1 MKVFIPKETRSGEQR
16 VSGTPETVKKLTSA
30 GFTVSVEKGAGLS
43 AHISDA
49 EFETAG
55 AQLTDVSG
63 YKESDLCLKINPPE
77 VEHAKMLKEGSI
89 LICALIPHAELD
101 VIKILQ
107 SRKIST
113 FSTNLIPRITI
124 AQKMDTLSSQASI
137 AGYKAVIKAADHLGK
152 YYPLLMTAAGTIHPA
167 KVVILGAGVAGLMA
181 IATARRLGAQVEA
194 FDVRAAVKEQVESL
208 GAKFIEVE
216 PDADMEDAGGY
227 AKQASEAFLA
237 RQRAEIAKR
246 VAAADVVVTTA
257 LVPGKKAPVL
267 ITTDTVK
274 QMRSGSVIVD
284 LAVEQGGNCELTQ
297 MGTHVVEGVTI
308 IGDPHLASN
317 TSIHASQL
325 FARNLWNMIEH
336 LSKDGEMLIN
346 LEEPITDGSLLTYN
360 GTIRHEPTRTL
371 MEQGG

>member
-257 LVPGKKAPVL
+257 LVPGKRRP
-267 ITTDTVK
+267 
-274 QMRSGSVIVD
+274 
-284 LAVEQGGNCELTQ
+284 
-297 MGTHVVEGVTI
+297 
-308 IGDPHLASN
+308 
-317 TSIHASQL
+317 
-325 FARNLWNMIEH
+325 F
-336 LSKDGEMLIN
+336 
-346 LEEPITDGSLLTYN
+346 
-360 GTIRHEPTRTL
+360 
-371 MEQGG
+371 